1 MGNSSV
7 TDITFQTFF
16 LHFRTSFHIF
26 AKCKWSGGLKKKIV
40 TRRIKAPNFAQVFFR
55 CLSNILEGGGVP
67 ELRPLG
73 QGKIESSKWPL
84 LIHEN
89 LWNLNQI

>member
-1 MGNSSV
+1 MSVKIKFSSGNRKLLVRDTLDKKHQILHMCSLGV
-7 TDITFQTFF
+7 CQTFW
-16 LHFRTSFHIF
+16 R
-26 AKCKWSGGLKKKIV
+26 
-40 TRRIKAPNFAQVFFR
+40 
-55 CLSNILEGGGVP
+55 GVP

-89 LWNLNQI
+89 LWNFNQI

>member
-1 MGNSSV
+1 MEV
-7 TDITFQTFF
+7 VELFVLVRWLD
-16 LHFRTSFHIF
+16 
-26 AKCKWSGGLKKKIV
+26 KKIV
-40 TRRIKAPNFAQVFFR
+40 TRWIKAPHIAHVFFK
-55 CLSNILEGGGVP
+55 CLSNILEGVP

-89 LWNLNQI
+89 VRNFNQI